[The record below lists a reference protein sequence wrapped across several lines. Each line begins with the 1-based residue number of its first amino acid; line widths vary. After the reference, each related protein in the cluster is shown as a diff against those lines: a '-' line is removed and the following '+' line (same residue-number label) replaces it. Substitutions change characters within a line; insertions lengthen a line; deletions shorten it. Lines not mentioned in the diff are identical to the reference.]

1 MTRTRRRPTAAF
13 LVAGGF
19 AALTL
24 VWMVVGVPALV
35 KYPTD
40 LEVSPAY
47 AGTFR
52 AFVDMSTAPL
62 EEPMEWPLEIDRRI
76 ETVGEESGA
85 SRVLVR
91 ETIEQRAGP
100 LLDTTQRNDYVMDRS
115 SLENVADERAF
126 AFDESNVV
134 DRSGAFRLN
143 LPFDTDQDETYRV
156 YKNEVGDT
164 YTMAA
169 DPENPTTELEGLELS
184 NFVGSLDGAPL
195 TDAYLAELNEV
206 VALPESLT
214 LDQLKP
220 HLLAAGIDV
229 DAVVAALSPVLT
241 PEDAATLTAFAA
253 EPIPLEYVLSFDGGA
268 AVEPVTGAEVKVAS
282 TESIGAR
289 PDLSGLPALQEVLG
303 NYPDVPEAVAAGGA
317 LEDLA
322 ADPTITLFEY
332 SYEQTPA
339 SVADVADEVRSLRA
353 EVLLAKLW
361 IPLALAAIAVL
372 ALIVGVI
379 LTLRRRGRRGLE
391 VIEPPDLPLEHWSN
405 GHARVPATTAGR
417 SSR

>member
-1 MTRTRRRPTAAF
+1 MARTRRRPTAAF

-19 AALTL
+19 AAITL
-24 VWMVVGVPALV
+24 MWMVVGVPALV

-40 LEVSPAY
+40 LVVSPAY
-47 AGTFR
+47 DGTFR
-52 AFVDMSTAPL
+52 AFVDLSTAPL
-62 EEPMEWPLEIDRRI
+62 DEPMEWPLTIDRRVEAI
-76 ETVGEESGA
+76 GGESGA

-91 ETIEQRAGP
+91 ETIEQTAGP

-143 LPFDTDQDETYRV
+143 LPFDTDRGETYRV
-156 YKNEVGDT
+156 YKNEIGDT

-169 DPENPTTELEGLELS
+169 DPEDPTTETEGLELS
-184 NFVGSLDGAPL
+184 NFVASLDGAPL

-206 VALPESLT
+206 VTLPELLT

-229 DAVVAALSPVLT
+229 DAVLAALSPVLA
-241 PEDAATLTAFAA
+241 PDDAATLTAFAA
-253 EPIPLEYVLSFDGGA
+253 EPIPLEYVLSFDGRA
-268 AVEPVTGAEVKVAS
+268 AVEPVTGAEVKVAA

-303 NYPDVPEAVAAGGA
+303 NYPDVPEAVAAGSA

-322 ADPTITLFEY
+322 ADPTITLLEY
-332 SYEQTPA
+332 DYEQTPA
-339 SVADVADEVRSLRA
+339 SVADVADEVRALRGQ
-353 EVLLAKLW
+353 VLLVKVW
-361 IPLALAAIAVL
+361 IPLALGAVAVL

-391 VIEPPDLPLEHWSN
+391 VIEPPDVPLEHRSN
-405 GHARVPATTAGR
+405 GHVRVPATAGR